1 MHLMVAQLL
10 CIWYNVSIS
19 CRTEVNVKMMPVLLA
34 GLSLAAFS
42 ALTARAQAPQPD
54 SSVVT
59 MTPGPHLYGPG
70 NPATLV
76 ATDKG
81 SEPVNIIIA
90 LDLTGVPDIAKEEK
104 LAWGQ
109 YSLKPGVPVT
119 TTLGE
124 GLHYHLWACP
134 APYWPFDPSKGHQ
147 PLSTSSDSA
156 VQCSKQEPVP
166 SAKL

>member
-1 MHLMVAQLL
+1 
-10 CIWYNVSIS
+10 
-19 CRTEVNVKMMPVLLA
+19 MMPVLLA
-34 GLSLAAFS
+34 AMSLVAFS

-81 SEPVNIIIA
+81 TVPVNIIIA
-90 LDLTGVPDIAKEEK
+90 LDLTGVSDIAKQEK
-104 LAWGQ
+104 LAWGK

-134 APYWPFDPSKGHQ
+134 APYWPFDPAKGHQ
-147 PLSTSSDSA
+147 PLSSTAPST
-156 VQCSKQEPVP
+156 VQCSKQAPVP
-166 SAKL
+166 SSKL